1 MELSKINTT
10 GFYFRKSNCEW
21 TVNHEAD
28 SFPVDFIFESFDLET
43 LTMSGTLASEQLS
56 FWESYIPE
64 PEAVEEDEPEAV
76 EKEEPEEDDPKE
88 PEKVGPPIYTIV
100 FTQEQVEAAKAKIV

>member
-43 LTMSGTLASEQLS
+43 LTMSGFIVSEEGE
-56 FWESYIPE
+56 ESLPHSIEY
-64 PEAVEEDEPEAV
+64 
-76 EKEEPEEDDPKE
+76 
-88 PEKVGPPIYTIV
+88 
-100 FTQEQVEAAKAKIV
+100 TQEQVETAKAKIV